1 MAKYTPIPAAP
12 GMFRSA
18 LAPAAAVCLGI
29 GALLGLGSVLYL
41 PDSGYLTA
49 VSDKILVSGI
59 RTASAHRTW
68 LLIHILISVV
78 SCLCPAFVTWGMA
91 SVFRGQ
97 AARGMNLL
105 SNGAGRLRL
114 GLRIL
119 GWGLIGLFCLRFTV
133 YFLSILRRQDWPYQ
147 LLATVLMEALML
159 SLAVFAYRML
169 CRFLEEAEGCTASI
183 GYTLSSGFLS
193 PGSVPA
199 FVASGLTVLGIIGLV
214 LTADRLVTMTIGYDG
229 YKQFYKFVWST
240 HPGQWL
246 CAGSLF
252 FGAVGDL
259 LLSFYLRFYKRT
271 SERAIFY
278 ATYKK

>member
-105 SNGAGRLRL
+105 SNAARFLLLAARVLGYGAIVVFVVRV
-114 GLRIL
+114 GLYI
-119 GWGLIGLFCLRFTV
+119 
-133 YFLSILRRQDWPYQ
+133 LSIARRNDWLYQ
-147 LLATVLMEALML
+147 LFATVIMEALML
-159 SLAVFAYRML
+159 VLAVFSHRLL
-169 CRFLEEAEGCTASI
+169 CRFLDEAEGCAASI
-183 GYTLSSGFLS
+183 GYTLSSGRLDS
-193 PGSVPA
+193 GSVPSFA
-199 FVASGLTVLGIIGLV
+199 ATGLTLLGILGL
-214 LTADRLVTMTIGYDG
+214 
-229 YKQFYKFVWST
+229 
-240 HPGQWL
+240 
-246 CAGSLF
+246 
-252 FGAVGDL
+252 
-259 LLSFYLRFYKRT
+259 
-271 SERAIFY
+271 
-278 ATYKK
+278 KKK